1 MTHASASPDIRLT
14 AIDLARGFASHGA
27 RVLVVQDA
35 VDAAVRVVETRGF
48 ADRAAF

>member
-14 AIDLARGFASHGA
+14 AIDLARGLTSHGA
-27 RVLVVQDA
+27 ELLVVQDA
-35 VDAAVRVVETRGF
+35 VEAAIRLVETRGF